1 MANYHLHAKTISR
14 GQGRSAV
21 AASAYRRATV
31 MKDERTSVI
40 HYYDNKRGVVHSGL
54 MFPED
59 APAWTQA
66 FRDGTHQASCEL
78 WNMVERLEKRDNAS
92 LAREIEF
99 SLPVELTEEQNIK
112 LAHDY
117 IRDTLV
123 ARGMIADWSVHMDDP
138 NNPHVHV
145 MLTMRPL
152 TEDGFGKKK
161 KAVIDQKT
169 GEVKRGEEGEIVY
182 EYGDVWGSKELLVS
196 LRKEWAL
203 KQNEYLRAFGH
214 EVMVDHRSFA
224 ERGIA
229 LEPTMKL
236 GQGGHAMMMR
246 GESSRIVDQVQE
258 VREKNR
264 VRMIANPS
272 LIIDVL
278 SEQKAV
284 FSDADIDA
292 ALRRFIPD
300 EGERHVAV
308 QEVMRSDKVVTLAQE
323 HDEVLMTTPAVM
335 RTEQEVIAKA
345 IALSKCRDFAVSE
358 KHVEHA
364 IEKLD
369 NRLLS
374 ETNGVAALSEE
385 QKSAIKYV
393 TKAEQF
399 SAVVGMAGAGKTTI
413 MEAARDAWEAQG
425 YRVRGTA
432 LSGIAASNL
441 SEAGI
446 ASSTLQSFLMH
457 SENAHKMMDSLQGTP
472 LSEKQKNYLSEHMVG
487 TKDVIVLDEA
497 AMVGAAQMHQ
507 LLDVVHRSGAKIVMV
522 GDYEQLQSIQAGAAF
537 RTIVERLGK
546 SELSDIR
553 RQQVEWMR
561 VASKDFA
568 SERTWQALSAYA
580 DRGHV
585 VHVSSYNVQPK
596 PPREVNEEL
605 LTKAGMGKED
615 VERFMRV
622 AEYVSHDKEARAI
635 AHAAQE
641 EGTLLKDHVAYDVYQ
656 FYADRRNELAA
667 QFMNEA
673 HDSYRMLR
681 YHDVDVSRLA
691 VHAQQH
697 DGVWLEQAKANAD
710 RIVAEKFNPEQLSAS
725 QIVVPDEIVHH
736 IKKGFAVPGLS
747 LNAEALSYLEQKVQE
762 AGLSV
767 PEQSYYMR
775 VAEYHEMRVRAAEL
789 VSEAQR
795 DGVELKQHEV
805 WDEFIQV
812 KARRDAI
819 VEAIHDDYAGHASYL
834 KHYDL
839 TLEEVAADYL
849 VSQGLSREKAREKA
863 RADASSHAE
872 LFLRADKGTLN
883 QEVAKS
889 LPNTSL
895 SSAMAQQQL
904 VDDYMAAYAQDEK
917 ASRMVLAFTRKDVT
931 ALNEAIRQRLIAS
944 GHIAPTQN
952 TIRITMQDNE
962 GEYQQSTAF
971 AVGDRVMFRENNKEL
986 GVMNGTLGSIKNMD
1000 GNSFHVML
1008 DNGKDISFDAKEY
1021 TKFQHGYAAT
1031 VHKAQGVTVDET
1043 YVLASKHFDRHSAY
1057 VAMTRHRKDVKLY
1070 ASSHHFRT
1078 MDHMKQSLSRSG
1090 ANRSTLDYT
1099 TQALNYVQE
1108 QQQRMQSLW
1117 ERLTIAYH
1125 RLRERAEL
1133 HAKQLQEKV
1142 QCHMNKKQEESPEA
1156 LAERL
1161 MQKVH
1166 AAADA
1171 HPETQDMPV
1180 YHRYIMAS
1188 SFALDNAENE
1198 VLPLK
1203 ERIVNVR
1210 TSMQLLRE
1218 GIDQSPDDLS
1228 EAREDMEDMRQR
1240 MRGLTFQHVPEP
1252 LRNAALRYTSS
1263 IELLDEI
1270 IQESP
1275 EHRHNARV
1283 NSSIRRVERDRDN
1296 DRDFDD

>member
-40 HYYDNKRGVVHSGL
+40 HYYENKRGVVHSGL

-117 IRDTLV
+117 IRDSLV

-169 GEVKRGEEGEIVY
+169 GEVKRGVEGEIVY

-196 LRKEWAL
+196 LRKEWAC
-203 KQNEYLRAFGH
+203 KQNEYLRTFGH

-300 EGERHVAV
+300 ESERIVAV

-323 HDEVLMTTPAVM
+323 HDEVLMTTTAVM

-345 IALSKCRDFAVSE
+345 IGLSKRRDFAVSE
-358 KHVEHA
+358 KHVERA

-369 NRLLS
+369 NRLLR

-393 TKAEQF
+393 TQAEQF

-507 LLDVVHRSGAKIVMV
+507 LLNVVHRSGAKIVMV
-522 GDYEQLQSIQAGAAF
+522 GDHEQLQSIQAGAAF
-537 RTIVERLGK
+537 RTIIERLGK
-546 SELSDIR
+546 SELTDIR

-561 VASKDFA
+561 EASKDFA
-568 SERTWQALSAYA
+568 SERTAEALSAYA

-596 PPREVNEEL
+596 PPKEVNEEL
-605 LTKAGMGKED
+605 LVKVGMGKED

-622 AEYVSHDKEARAI
+622 AEYLSHDKEARAI
-635 AHAAQE
+635 ARAAQE
-641 EGTLLKDHVAYDVYQ
+641 EGIALKDHVAYDVYQ

-667 QFMNEA
+667 HFMNEV

-681 YHDVDVSRLA
+681 YHDVDLSRLA
-691 VHAQQH
+691 IHAQQH
-697 DGVWLEQAKANAD
+697 DGMWLEQAKANAD
-710 RIVAEKFNPEQLSAS
+710 RIVPEKFNLKNIPASKRMLS
-725 QIVVPDEIVHH
+725 DEMMAG
-736 IKKGFAVPGLS
+736 IKKGLAVPALS
-747 LNAEALSYLEQKVQE
+747 LNEKATSYLEQKAAE
-762 AGLSV
+762 SGLSAQ
-767 PEQSYYMR
+767 EQSYYMR

-789 VSEAQR
+789 ISEAQR
-795 DGVELKQHEV
+795 DGVELKQHEL

-812 KARRDAI
+812 KARRDAL
-819 VEAIHDDYAGHASYL
+819 VEAIHCDYVGHAAYL
-834 KHYDL
+834 KHYDI
-839 TLEEVAADYL
+839 TSEELAADYL
-849 VSQGLSREKAREKA
+849 VSQGLSRQSARV
-863 RADASSHAE
+863 DASSHAE
-872 LFLRADKGTLN
+872 LFLRSHQGALD
-883 QEVAKS
+883 QELAKS

-904 VDDYMAAYAQDEK
+904 VDDYMASYAQDEK

-962 GEYQQSTAF
+962 GEYQQPVAF

-986 GVMNGTLGSIKNMD
+986 GVMNGTLGRIKNMD
-1000 GNSFHVML
+1000 GSSVHVTL

-1078 MDHMKQSLSRSG
+1078 MHHMKQSLIRSA

-1099 TQALNYVQE
+1099 TQALNYMQE

-1117 ERLTIAYH
+1117 ERLTIAYQV
-1125 RLRERAEL
+1125 LRERAEA

-1142 QCHMNKKQEESPEA
+1142 QNHMNKKQEQSPKS

-1166 AAADA
+1166 EAANA
-1171 HPETQDMPV
+1171 HPETQDMPE

-1228 EAREDMEDMRQR
+1228 EAREDMEDIRQR
-1240 MRGLTFQHVPEP
+1240 VRALTAAADVPESI
-1252 LRNAALRYTSS
+1252 RNAALRYTTSM
-1263 IELLDEI
+1263 ELLDDI
-1270 IQESP
+1270 VQES
-1275 EHRHNARV
+1275 ETLKHQENKRQRG
-1283 NSSIRRVERDRDN
+1283 IEFE
-1296 DRDFDD
+1296 RDFDD